1 MWARIL
7 NAFSATSSA
16 PKKQATMTSP
26 PADGTSNTDN
36 KQIMVVPGDGFILH
50 RRHLA
55 VGSDDSS
62 NKNDKNN
69 IGASATDTGT
79 PYVFLPQ
86 AVFGNQQPR
95 PHEPIKHAFVV
106 PSDAH
111 EAKGKYIYFVGNPP
125 SSTS

>member
-1 MWARIL
+1 MWARVL
-7 NAFSATSSA
+7 NAFSATPSA
-16 PKKQATMTSP
+16 PKSPAKIIPP

-50 RRHLA
+50 RHLA
-55 VGSDDSS
+55 VGGDNTS
-62 NKNDKNN
+62 NNDN
-69 IGASATDTGT
+69 ATDTGT

-111 EAKGKYIYFVGNPP
+111 EAKGKYIYFVGDPP